1 MRGYGLYVSKRFLQ
15 FLLVVFVGISL
26 TFFITHL
33 TPIDPVEQM
42 VASMTAFGNTSP
54 EAVEMMRE
62 ALRELYGVQGS
73 LGEQYLRL
81 LAADSRA

>member
-1 MRGYGLYVSKRFLQ
+1 MRNYGYYVLKRFIQ

-42 VASMTAFGNTSP
+42 VASMTAFGDTSP
-54 EAVEMMRE
+54 EAVDMMRE
-62 ALRELYGVQGS
+62 ALRELYGVDG
-73 LGEQYLRL
+73 
-81 LAADSRA
+81 A